1 MENEELK
8 MIKHFTL
15 LSAALVLSILLPAQT
30 PIKVIPT
37 NKSNISKILFDH
49 SGNNVYYS
57 SSSIIIN
64 LNIKPTKTINNYIH
78 KWKVDDFSISNDDQ
92 YIYSTDGKITI
103 WNIGGEK
110 ILSDLTKST
119 NIKKILVSPNNQ
131 YFTFCSW
138 YKISNAFLPEYSI
151 STLSV
156 QSNKITK
163 ITYNNS
169 GSLLA
174 VGFKENGIEIWDIV
188 ESKLINFYHEE
199 IGDVT
204 YLSFS
209 KDDKYLFIGTSNGTL
224 ITWDISEQKVKHQ
237 FSGNGEP
244 VIGIFQVNNY
254 IVVSVNAE
262 GYIDAWEY
270 QTGKPIKELK
280 TEDNKIQCLDYSNK
294 KNLLVFARTNGDLAF
309 YNIFN
314 MLNLPTTKYYVLL
327 DSISRYVKN
336 NLTSWQ
342 NRGKYEK
349 TEDYLDRVN
358 NQNRDIKIEE
368 LTNKATNKF
377 GLQLLKSKNSTLT
390 YDPDNEYY
398 QITPKDLSPIFVHVP
413 IAEAPSFEKN
423 YSRMAI
429 QDMKFVLSDNRL
441 IIQNVSF
448 INPENTKTY
457 RYSNSNPTTFS
468 TADISLNFEDIKV
481 NIPESEQVNLP
492 SIIQKKIV
500 VGIPD
505 VDKNIPENSHLKKT
519 KTYAL
524 VIGNEDYTTYQTN
537 LGSEVTVDFAQNDAE
552 LVSKYLE
559 KTVGI
564 PDKNI
569 TLLKN
574 ATYGQMMRAIN
585 KLEIISEISD
595 GEAELIFYYSG
606 HGLPDEETK
615 EAFIMPVDASATT
628 LESAIKLND
637 IINKLTTYPS
647 VKVIAI
653 IDACFSGGG
662 RNQGLLAMKSV
673 KIKPSDPSLKG
684 NLVVLSSST
693 GDESSGVYRKKQ
705 HGMFTYYFLKKLQE
719 SKGDIAL
726 KELADYIQKKV
737 ELESVIINNK
747 RQTPQVLYSPDVEGI
762 WEMWRLVE

>member
-1 MENEELK
+1 M
-8 MIKHFTL
+8 
-15 LSAALVLSILLPAQT
+15 
-30 PIKVIPT
+30 
-37 NKSNISKILFDH
+37 
-49 SGNNVYYS
+49 
-57 SSSIIIN
+57 
-64 LNIKPTKTINNYIH
+64 
-78 KWKVDDFSISNDDQ
+78 
-92 YIYSTDGKITI
+92 
-103 WNIGGEK
+103 
-110 ILSDLTKST
+110 
-119 NIKKILVSPNNQ
+119 
-131 YFTFCSW
+131 
-138 YKISNAFLPEYSI
+138 
-151 STLSV
+151 
-156 QSNKITK
+156 
-163 ITYNNS
+163 
-169 GSLLA
+169 
-174 VGFKENGIEIWDIV
+174 
-188 ESKLINFYHEE
+188 
-199 IGDVT
+199 
-204 YLSFS
+204 
-209 KDDKYLFIGTSNGTL
+209 DDKYLFVGTETGTL
-224 ITWDISEQKVKHQ
+224 VVWDIKRQKIIHELPG
-237 FSGNGEP
+237 SGQSIIAIIQVTNYF
-244 VIGIFQVNNY
+244 VITVTK
-254 IVVSVNAE
+254 E
-262 GYIDAWEY
+262 GLIDTWEY
-270 QTGKPIKELK
+270 QSGKRIKKLQTADK
-280 TEDNKIQCLDYSNK
+280 AIQCLAYCQEK
-294 KNLLVFARTNGDLAF
+294 KMIVLVGSNGDLVF
-309 YNIFN
+309 YDIVG
-314 MLNLPTTKYYVLL
+314 MLKLPSTTYYVLL
-327 DSISRYVKN
+327 DSVNTYVRT
-336 NLTSWQ
+336 NLISWQ

-368 LTNKATNKF
+368 LTNKATNMF

-398 QITPKDLSPIFVHVP
+398 QITPKDLTPIFVHVP

-500 VGIPD
+500 VGMPD
-505 VDKNIPENSHLKKT
+505 VDKDIPENSHLKKT

-537 LGSEVTVDFAQNDAE
+537 LGSEVTVDYAVNDAE
-552 LVSKYLE
+552 VVSKYFE
-559 KTVGI
+559 KTFGI
-564 PDKNI
+564 PEKNI
-569 TLLKN
+569 ALLKN

-595 GEAELIFYYSG
+595 GESELILYYSG
-606 HGLPDEETK
+606 HGLPDETTN

-628 LESAIKLND
+628 LESAISLND
-637 IINKLTTYPS
+637 IFQKLTTFPS
-647 VKVIAI
+647 KRVIAV

-662 RNQGLLAMKSV
+662 RNQGLVAMKSV
-673 KIKPSDPSLKG
+673 KIKPSAPSLKG

-693 GDESSGVYRKKQ
+693 GEESSGVYREKQ

-719 SKGDIAL
+719 SKGDIGM
-726 KELADYIQKKV
+726 KELADYIQDKV

-747 RQTPQVLYSPDVEGI
+747 RQTPQVLYSTDVEGV